1 VVETGGLENRLA
13 LTGYGGSNPS
23 PSAKTSSKRKVDDA
37 RIDAKELPD
46 LLKRIEFYQGTH
58 VTRLAMKLLAMMFV
72 RTSESIEAKWP
83 NMVFEAWPLRSCMS
97 KDMRTSILNCSLRTL
112 RVMP

>member
-1 VVETGGLENRLA
+1 
-13 LTGYGGSNPS
+13 
-23 PSAKTSSKRKVDDA
+23 
-37 RIDAKELPD
+37 
-46 LLKRIEFYQGTH
+46 
-58 VTRLAMKLLAMMFV
+58 LAMKLLAMMFV